1 VIPRMLNGRMQL
13 SQGPEKKYLDVQL
26 ASNCF
31 TASAAAG
38 STGVGQFTLLNGLTQ
53 GAGGSERLG
62 RQFTIKSIGLNV
74 YIEPAATTVRGMC
87 RLIIFYDS
95 QCNGAAPATPDVVLE
110 AATAAGWATSHL
122 AMAQR
127 ERFKIV
133 FDKRFAL
140 TGGATGF
147 QSAPPIVHNEKF
159 RKQNVI
165 VTNNAGTTNAVT
177 SIATNSL
184 YALTL
189 TTCLTADPVATIRT
203 RIRYTDA

>member
-1 VIPRMLNGRMQL
+1 MIPRMVNGRMQL
-13 SQGPEKKYLDVQL
+13 SQGPEKKYLDTQL
-26 ASNCF
+26 AAGCF

-38 STGVGQFTLLNGLTQ
+38 STGVGTFTLLNGLTQ

-74 YIEPAATTVRGMC
+74 YIEPALTTVPGLC
-87 RLIIFYDS
+87 RLIIFYDT
-95 QCNGAAPATPDVVLE
+95 QCNGAAPATADVVLE
-110 AATAAGWATSHL
+110 AATVAGWATSHL

-133 FDKRFAL
+133 YDKRYMLGSKAANQ
-140 TGGATGF
+140 TGA
-147 QSAPPIVHNEKF
+147 APIVHNEKF
-159 RKQNVI
+159 RKQNVV

-189 TTCLTADPVATIRT
+189 TTCLTADPVATIRV